1 MSSQAR
7 VAVAVLSISI
17 AAAMAGCEGRGVTPV
32 TQGDID
38 DRGRLQAAQRAVQLG
53 EYQVAESVLADYVYR
68 TKEGELKLR
77 YWGVSSKSRKLA
89 IDVVSQLLWETGRD
103 DTSLQFADDYLSG
116 DERKTVHCR
125 VAERQKR
132 FDDASACWNEMGQL
146 DRSERVIRT
155 KAALQILGGE

>member
-1 MSSQAR
+1 MASHAR
-7 VAVAVLSISI
+7 AAVAVLALAV
-17 AAAMAGCEGRGVTPV
+17 AAAMAGCEGRGITPV

-53 EYQVAESVLADYVYR
+53 EYSVAEVVLTDFVYR
-68 TKEGELKLR
+68 TDKGELKLR

-103 DTSLQFADDYLSG
+103 ETSIQFADDYLSG

-132 FDDASACWNEMGQL
+132 FDDAAACWNEMGHL

-155 KAALQILGGE
+155 KAALKILQGE

>member
-1 MSSQAR
+1 MDCRAR
-7 VAVAVLSISI
+7 DLVAGLVI
-17 AAAMAGCEGRGVTPV
+17 AAALAGCEGRGITPV

-53 EYQVAESVLADYVYR
+53 EYSVAEAVLAAYVYR
-68 TKEGELKLR
+68 TKEGDLKLR

-89 IDVVSQLLWETGRD
+89 IDVVGQLLWETGRD

-116 DERKTVHCR
+116 DERQTVHCR

-132 FDDASACWNEMGQL
+132 FDDAASCWNEMGHL
-146 DRSERVIRT
+146 DRSERVVRT
-155 KAALQILGGE
+155 KAALRILGGQ

>member
-1 MSSQAR
+1 MVSHAR
-7 VAVAVLSISI
+7 TAVAVLALAV
-17 AAAMAGCEGRGVTPV
+17 AAALGGCEGRGITPV

-38 DRGRLQAAQRAVQLG
+38 DRGRLHAAQRAVQLG
-53 EYQVAESVLADYVYR
+53 EYAVAEAVLTDFVYR
-68 TKEGELKLR
+68 TEKGELKLR

-103 DTSLQFADDYLSG
+103 ETSIQFADDYLSG

-125 VAERQKR
+125 VAERQRR
-132 FDDASACWNEMGQL
+132 FDEASACWNEMGHL

-155 KAALQILGGE
+155 KAALKILRGG